1 MRIPLL
7 ILLATSTLNAAEA
20 DIRGYL
26 DTHCF
31 DCHDS
36 TTKKGGLDLESLPM
50 QFDQVERF
58 SAWAHVHDRIAA
70 GEMPPKSRR
79 DRPSEKESAD
89 ALKLLDDRLHEADAA
104 HIAKTGRALF
114 RRLLEEVINAGDVM
128 PELIVNTGPSSIV
141 TLPSKLLT
149 SRPLVKTAVIRQLG
163 P

>member
-70 GEMPPKSRR
+70 GEDLWEPLVTKASRR
-79 DRPSEKESAD
+79 TVDL
-89 ALKLLDDRLHEADAA
+89 ALAA
-104 HIAKTGRALF
+104 GLMRDPLIAG
-114 RRLLEEVINAGDVM
+114 
-128 PELIVNTGPSSIV
+128 
-141 TLPSKLLT
+141 
-149 SRPLVKTAVIRQLG
+149 
-163 P
+163 